1 MLISLA
7 IKQNR
12 HQRGF

>member
-7 IKQNR
+7 ITK
-12 HQRGF
+12 F